1 MSQHEPRP
9 VALATPDTRAAA
21 PHTGDLRSRM
31 RQLML
36 RAQTPDSATAWA
48 RLAAHAGAFEQSS
61 YATYLDDRIAALL
74 RAARAPSRHQ
84 LDGVRRVL
92 EAVLDDVLHDPRRRG
107 QAPADAATFNEWWDC
122 VVGLIQ
128 LEGRRGQ
135 LVQRGVREA
144 GGVAEGD
151 LDAGVELASWVQR
164 LSGIAGQSVL
174 RRVQLLAELLAASGV
189 HVERP
194 ADDVDL
200 VDCYQAALRRQGQQV
215 RDAAARAALCE
226 LSVGAW
232 LRLLA
237 PQRCCALSKVST
249 APRDG
254 QVALAD
260 YAGCWTALSRIS
272 AGDLQLQ
279 GCSLHAI
286 EAPGGRSLLRVGF
299 LANGLPFEFDYV
311 GEAAGFDAHFV
322 EHLNRV
328 AQAVRLPGS
337 FLVDRVN
344 SETDVDV
351 IYLPL
356 HAAAA
361 LQLSGALSA

>member
-1 MSQHEPRP
+1 MSQLEPRP
-9 VALATPDTRAAA
+9 VALAAPGIRAVTAHA
-21 PHTGDLRSRM
+21 GDLRSRM

-48 RLAAHAGAFEQSS
+48 RLAAHAGALEQSS
-61 YATYLDDRIAALL
+61 YAAYLDERIAALL
-74 RAARAPSRHQ
+74 HATRVPSRHQ

-128 LEGRRGQ
+128 LEGRREQ
-135 LVQRGVREA
+135 VMHRGLREA
-144 GGVAEGD
+144 G
-151 LDAGVELASWVQR
+151 LDAGAELASWVQR
-164 LSGIAGQSVL
+164 LSGLGARPAL
-174 RRVQLLAELLAASGV
+174 RRAQLLAELLAANGV
-189 HVERP
+189 RVERP
-194 ADDVDL
+194 ADEADL
-200 VDCYQAALRRQGQQV
+200 VACYQTALRRRGQQA
-215 RDAAARAALCE
+215 REAAARAALSG
-226 LSVGAW
+226 LGVGDW

-237 PQRCCALSKVST
+237 PQRCCALSKVSA

-254 QVALAD
+254 EVALAD
-260 YAGCWTALSRIS
+260 YAGCWAALGRIS

-279 GCSLHAI
+279 GCRLRAV
-286 EAPGGRSLLRVGF
+286 ETPGGDNLLRVSF
-299 LANGLPFEFDYV
+299 QANGVPFEFDYAD
-311 GEAAGFDAHFV
+311 EAGGFDAHFV

-344 SETDVDV
+344 SDTDVEV
-351 IYLPL
+351 VYLPL
-356 HAAAA
+356 QAAAA
-361 LQLSGALSA
+361 LQLSGALGA

>member
-9 VALATPDTRAAA
+9 VALAQSPTRTAA
-21 PHTGDLRSRM
+21 PQNGDLRGRL

-48 RLAAHAGAFEQSS
+48 RLAAHAGALEQSS
-61 YATYLDDRIAALL
+61 YAAYLDDRIAALL
-74 RAARAPSRHQ
+74 HATRAPSRHQ

-128 LEGRRGQ
+128 LEGRREQ
-135 LVQRGVREA
+135 VMQRGLQAV
-144 GGVAEGD
+144 G
-151 LDAGVELASWVQR
+151 LDAGIELASWVQR

-174 RRVQLLAELLAASGV
+174 RRVQMLAELLAANGV
-189 HVERP
+189 RVERP
-194 ADDVDL
+194 ADDADL
-200 VDCYQAALRRQGQQV
+200 VACYQTALRRQGQQV
-215 RDAAARAALCE
+215 RDGAARAALCE

-237 PQRCCALSKVST
+237 PQRCCALSKVSV

-260 YAGCWTALSRIS
+260 YAGCWAALSRIS

-286 EAPGGRSLLRVGF
+286 EAPAGGNLLRVGF
-299 LANGLPFEFDYV
+299 LANGVPFEFDYV
-311 GEAAGFDAHFV
+311 GEAGGFDAHFV